1 MSQMDYRQMAN
12 QCLSLAETATD
23 EQHKSVLLRA
33 AAKLNEL
40 ADRQECRRPRDRRSW
55 PVRYSKSPPTLQPPV
70 PLPTAAEIDQQRFG
84 APALAPAQQSPSL
97 PAKAGGGKQA
107 KDRKSDATL
116 CIEAGER
123 QKRR

>member
-1 MSQMDYRQMAN
+1 MSQLDYRQMAN

-40 ADRQECRRPRDRRSW
+40 ADRHLRPRDRRSW
-55 PVRYSKSPPTLQPPV
+55 PVRYSKSAPTLQPPV
-70 PLPTAAEIDQQRFG
+70 PLPTAPEIDQRRFG
-84 APALAPAQQSPSL
+84 LPALAPAQQDPSL
-97 PAKAGGGKQA
+97 PGKAGGGKQA
-107 KDRKSDATL
+107 KDRKPDATL
-116 CIEAGER
+116 CIEAAER

>member
-1 MSQMDYRQMAN
+1 MAN

-55 PVRYSKSPPTLQPPV
+55 PVRYSKSAPTLQPPV
-70 PLPTAAEIDQQRFG
+70 PLPTAPEIDRRRFG
-84 APALAPAQQSPSL
+84 LPALQRPASPG
-97 PAKAGGGKQA
+97 KAGVWKQA
-107 KDRKSDATL
+107 MDHKPGATL
-116 CIEAGER
+116 CIEAAER